1 MTKKSYFI
9 SIFPEIFETALRIG
23 ITKKALINK
32 IVDFETINPISF
44 LKDKERLDDVPF
56 GGGPGMLMKA
66 NPLVDSIDFCKAKA
80 EKKTKVIYVSPQG
93 KLFDQSLSKELA
105 NEKDLIFLCGRYEGI
120 DNRVLDSRVDL
131 EISLGNFIL
140 SGGELAALA
149 IHDSICRHYEG
160 FLGDQKSLVEETFV
174 NNLLEYPQ
182 FTKPRQSEHGK
193 VPEVLLSGD
202 HKKISNWRKK
212 QALGKTFLNRRDLLE
227 RSKLKSE
234 DIEILEEFLSELGY
248 DSDRIIDLLNEIR

>member
-66 NPLVDSIDFCKAKA
+66 NPLVDAIDFCKEKA

-105 NEKDLIFLCGRYEGI
+105 NEIDLIFLCGR
-120 DNRVLDSRVDL
+120 
-131 EISLGNFIL
+131 
-140 SGGELAALA
+140 
-149 IHDSICRHYEG
+149 
-160 FLGDQKSLVEETFV
+160 
-174 NNLLEYPQ
+174 
-182 FTKPRQSEHGK
+182 
-193 VPEVLLSGD
+193 
-202 HKKISNWRKK
+202 
-212 QALGKTFLNRRDLLE
+212 
-227 RSKLKSE
+227 
-234 DIEILEEFLSELGY
+234 
-248 DSDRIIDLLNEIR
+248 